1 MKPMSGLIAGAVALG
16 IGFLAV
22 FNRLIR
28 LKNQV
33 REAWSGVDVQLKR
46 RHDLVPMLVDCVRG
60 YQVHEKGLFDD
71 LAQTRARALDAR
83 GAASASPVEQEL
95 GGRLR
100 ALVALAEAYPE
111 LKAGQNFSE
120 LSRNL
125 VEIEDQLQYA
135 RRFYNG
141 SVRDFNNLVESFPSR
156 IVAGLCGFAPADFFE
171 IESAV
176 ERKTPEVRL

>member
-1 MKPMSGLIAGAVALG
+1 MAPI
-16 IGFLAV
+16 
-22 FNRLIR
+22 
-28 LKNQV
+28 
-33 REAWSGVDVQLKR
+33 
-46 RHDLVPMLVDCVRG
+46 
-60 YQVHEKGLFDD
+60 YFDD
-71 LAQTRARALDAR
+71 LAQIRSRALAAR
-83 GAASASPVEQEL
+83 GAAVAAPVEQAL
-95 GGRLR
+95 SGQLH

-156 IVAGLCGFAPADFFE
+156 IVAGLSGFKPADFFE
-171 IESAV
+171 IES
-176 ERKTPEVRL
+176 TDLSG

>member
-1 MKPMSGLIAGAVALG
+1 MKPIYWITAAIALG
-16 IGFLAV
+16 IGFLMV

-33 REAWSGVDVQLKR
+33 NEAWSGVDVQLKR
-46 RHDLVPMLVDCVRG
+46 RHDLVPTLVECVRG

-71 LAQTRARALDAR
+71 LAQSRARAVEAR
-83 GAASASPVEQEL
+83 GASSAAPAEQDL

-100 ALVALAEAYPE
+100 ALVALAEAYPD

-125 VEIEDQLQYA
+125 VEIEDHLQYA

-141 SVRDFNNLVESFPSR
+141 SVRDLNNLVESFPSR
-156 IVAGLCGFAPADFFE
+156 IVAGMCGFARAEFFE
-171 IESAV
+171 IESAT
-176 ERKTPEVRL
+176 ERNTPEVRL

>member
-1 MKPMSGLIAGAVALG
+1 MKPINWIWVGAIVLG

-28 LKNQV
+28 LRNQV

-46 RHDLVPMLVDCVRG
+46 RHDLVPTLVECVRG
-60 YQVHEKGLFDD
+60 YQVHEKTVLEN
-71 LAQTRARALDAR
+71 LADSRTRAVQAR
-83 GAASASPVEQEL
+83 GAASASPVETEL
-95 GGRLR
+95 SGHLR
-100 ALVALAEAYPE
+100 ALVALAEAYPD

-125 VEIEDQLQYA
+125 VDIEDHLQYA

-156 IVAGLCGFAPADFFE
+156 IVAGLCGFSKADFFE

-176 ERKTPEVRL
+176 ERSTPEVRL